1 MNHNQSLIIDW
12 VGFCSLAKWQDN
24 IVAMLGYQYKWK
36 LGPHL
41 NLGDGLGW
49 EREKKRSPNSRM
61 LYDDNRPNS
70 LIRNCNNSANDDEIA
85 SGQNQIR
92 LRRAGSERQGPALS
106 VYATSCCAQL
116 RIIIIKYN
124 HNRLIDK
131 ELLKQCFGIGSQ
143 WLVLIISNV
152 DPSLSVLAQFKSV

>member
-1 MNHNQSLIIDW
+1 M
-12 VGFCSLAKWQDN
+12 K
-24 IVAMLGYQYKWK
+24 
-36 LGPHL
+36 
-41 NLGDGLGW
+41 
-49 EREKKRSPNSRM
+49 EKD
-61 LYDDNRPNS
+61 LH
-70 LIRNCNNSANDDEIA
+70 C
-85 SGQNQIR
+85 
-92 LRRAGSERQGPALS
+92 LS
-106 VYATSCCAQL
+106 VLLCKTNESCCAQL